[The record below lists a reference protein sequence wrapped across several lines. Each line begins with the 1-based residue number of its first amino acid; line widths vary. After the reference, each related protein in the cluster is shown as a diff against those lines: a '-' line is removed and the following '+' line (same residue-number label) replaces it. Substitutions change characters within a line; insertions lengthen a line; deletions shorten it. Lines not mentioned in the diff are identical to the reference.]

1 MKGTKMYNKKAY
13 LKELEQKLTAQK
25 LRNEMEQFL
34 IMASNKQK
42 QKEFNDEMVQ
52 KTWHY
57 QKIWF

>member
-1 MKGTKMYNKKAY
+1 MYNKKAY

-57 QKIWF
+57 QKKIWF